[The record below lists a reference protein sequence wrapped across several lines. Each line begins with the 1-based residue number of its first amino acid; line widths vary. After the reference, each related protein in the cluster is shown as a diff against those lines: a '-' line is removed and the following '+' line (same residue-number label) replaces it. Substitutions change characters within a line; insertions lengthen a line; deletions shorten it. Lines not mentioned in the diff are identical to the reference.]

1 MTGDAQAREAELAAS
16 RARIVQAADQERRRI
31 GRDLHDGPQQR
42 LVVLGHLLHLALRAM
57 PGDPTE
63 AQQLL
68 EQAREHVAATQQE
81 LRELARGLHPTA
93 LAEHGLRTSLSSLG
107 VNSPLPLRIGE
118 LPQRRLP
125 DALEATI
132 YFLGSEALTNAVRYA
147 GASEVRVTVSL
158 EGRELVAEIADD
170 GRGGATVEG
179 GTGLRGLRD
188 RILTLG
194 GTLEIDSPP
203 GGGTTLRAIVP
214 VAPWRTPRD
223 PFLEFG
229 HEGDEGLGEQ
239 GIQAVVEGRRTATVS
254 LAREWD
260 LEGGAPVAG
269 QRLPVLD
276 HTGRR
281 RATVE
286 VQQVDA
292 IRFDELPEED
302 AIGRQEFYDGC
313 ADEIALLLDQPGW
326 RLTGSEP
333 MIVLRF
339 RVVEDPGGQDPQA

>member
-1 MTGDAQAREAELAAS
+1 MTGDGAAREAELAAS

-57 PGDPTE
+57 DDDRE
-63 AQQLL
+63 KAERLL
-68 EQAREHVAATQQE
+68 EEAREHVAATQQE

-107 VNSPLPLRIGE
+107 VNSPVPLRIVA
-118 LPQRRLP
+118 LPERRLP

-132 YFLGSEALTNAVRYA
+132 YFLVSEALTNAVKYA
-147 GASEVRVTVSL
+147 GAPEVRVSVEL
-158 EGRELVAEIADD
+158 RGRELVVEVADE
-170 GRGGATVEG
+170 GRGGADVEA

-194 GTLEIDSPP
+194 GTLEVDSPP
-203 GGGTTLRAIVP
+203 GAGTTLRAIVP
-214 VAPWRTPRD
+214 IAPWRTPRD

-229 HEGDEGLGEQ
+229 HASDQGDGQRRIEEVLG
-239 GIQAVVEGRRTATVS
+239 GSTTRSVS

-260 LEGGAPVAG
+260 LEGGPPVPG

-276 HTGRR
+276 HEGRR
-281 RATVE
+281 YGTVE
-286 VQQVDA
+286 IDHVDA
-292 IRFDELPEED
+292 MAFDALPED
-302 AIGRQEFYDGC
+302 DRVARQRFYDEC
-313 ADEIALLLDQPGW
+313 AGEIALLLDQPGW

-339 RVVEDPGGQDPQA
+339 HPVEDAAADEA